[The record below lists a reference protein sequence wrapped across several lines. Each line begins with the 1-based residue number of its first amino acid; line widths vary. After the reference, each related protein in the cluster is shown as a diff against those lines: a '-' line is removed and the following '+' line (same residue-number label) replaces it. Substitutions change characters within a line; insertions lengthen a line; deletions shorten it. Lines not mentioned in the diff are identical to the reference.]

1 MNKYQK
7 ALEVFCENTKL
18 TQFNIGQLQW
28 ASEEL
33 QELVDKVPYYE
44 ELEDKAT
51 PKKPILTLECE
62 FDDIEDDEICA
73 ENYYCKVCNNSLDT
87 LDKFCSNCGQALD
100 WSQK

>member
-51 PKKPILTLECE
+51 PKKPKNIKQ
-62 FDDIEDDEICA
+62 DETTFGNINGKCPNCTR
-73 ENYYCKVCNNSLDT
+73 EVFGDCYEYY
-87 LDKFCSNCGQALD
+87 DKYCSNCGQALD